1 MHQWNGNIMS
11 ILWTCSEKQSMYSL
25 QCYLLLYY
33 EVQFP
38 IGFLICWRIVGGCI
52 IRNITMTRSW
62 LLLSATLMQYQHYPT
77 LIITH
82 HANMTTHRLIPD
94 QPIIIFTLV
103 SVTCAINFGVGKL
116 AKLNYSN
123 LVCEQMVW
131 IDTKTAEIMNISI
144 ESWERCCWAMRGTNL
159 NIALGKF
166 G

>member
-1 MHQWNGNIMS
+1 MDNWPINLESLPPAASNCWLVKVKLKHFWYFTKTDLN
-11 ILWTCSEKQSMYSL
+11 KQCGLFQQSN
-25 QCYLLLYY
+25 QCIHCNVIYVLLYY

-94 QPIIIFTLV
+94 QIRPAYYYLHT
-103 SVTCAINFGVGKL
+103 SVGHLCNKL
-116 AKLNYSN
+116 W
-123 LVCEQMVW
+123 C
-131 IDTKTAEIMNISI
+131 
-144 ESWERCCWAMRGTNL
+144 R
-159 NIALGKF
+159 
-166 G
+166 